1 MLKKL
6 KLAQKF
12 TLFLSLV
19 FIASIIIS
27 GVILSQVS
35 YHQAEWQVA
44 YNAQLLMKMM
54 NSVKSYNNTEVRP
67 LLDPLQ
73 DKQPKFMPQT
83 IASYSAKKVF
93 DSISNQPEY
102 KDYLYKDAVLNPTNP
117 DDKANEL
124 ETELINQFN
133 KEFSQDPNNL
143 EDKFDFNSTEAG
155 ESFYVARPIIITDK
169 TCLKCHST
177 PEAAPKSMIATYG
190 KEHGFGWSLNKP
202 IGVQIIYVPSEEVF
216 KKGRD
221 LSTLTIGIFVVI
233 FAIVIILINFLL
245 KGIVIDKIK
254 PMARLAQ
261 KISNDELSVDQM
273 TEPDRQRLGKVAK
286 NSDEL
291 GHLARIFQ
299 QMADAIYER
308 KQKFAEQIEDLTL
321 KSQESNRA
329 SDKMGKIA
337 YFKSLQKK
345 AKNIRDKVEESGKTR

>member
-19 FIASIIIS
+19 FIASIII
-27 GVILSQVS
+27 GGIILSQVS

-44 YNAQLLMKMM
+44 YNSQLLMKMM
-54 NSVKSYNNTEVRP
+54 NSVKSYTNTEVRP
-67 LLDPLQ
+67 LLDPIQ
-73 DKQPKFMPQT
+73 DKQPKFLPQT
-83 IASYSAKKVF
+83 IASYSARKVF

-102 KDYLYKDAVLNPTNP
+102 KSYLYKDAVLNPTNLE
-117 DDKANEL
+117 DKADEF
-124 ETELINQFN
+124 ETELI
-133 KEFSQDPNNL
+133 KEFNQEFNEDPNNL
-143 EDKFDFNSTEAG
+143 EDKYGFNATETG
-155 ESFYVARPIIITDK
+155 ESFYTARPIIITDK

-190 KEHGFGWSLNKP
+190 KEHGFGWELNKP
-202 IGVQIIYVPSEEVF
+202 IGVQIIYVPSAEVF
-216 KKGRD
+216 KKGQD
-221 LSTLTIGIFVVI
+221 LSTLTIGIFVGM
-233 FAIVIILINFLL
+233 FAIVIFLINLL
-245 KGIVIDKIK
+245 LQRSVIQKIR

-261 KISNDELSVDQM
+261 KISNDELSADPM
-273 TEPDRQRLGKVAK
+273 TEPDRKRLGKVAK

-291 GHLARIFQ
+291 GDLARIFQ
-299 QMADAIYER
+299 QMADAVYKRE
-308 KQKFAEQIEDLTL
+308 QKFAEQIEDLTL

-337 YFKSLQKK
+337 SYKSLQKK

>member
-19 FIASIIIS
+19 FIASIIIG

-67 LLDPLQ
+67 LLDTIQ
-73 DKQPKFMPQT
+73 DKQPKFLPQT

-93 DSISNQPEY
+93 ESISNQSEY
-102 KDYLYKDAVLNPTNP
+102 KDYLYKDAVLNPTNLK
-117 DDKANEL
+117 DKANEF
-124 ETELINQFN
+124 ETEVINKFKQELN
-133 KEFSQDPNNL
+133 EDPNNL
-143 EDKFDFNSTEAG
+143 EDKVDFTITEAG
-155 ESFYVARPIIITDK
+155 ESLYVARPIIITDQ

-177 PEAAPKSMIATYG
+177 PEVAPKSMIATYG
-190 KEHGFGWSLNKP
+190 KEHGFGWPLNKP

-221 LSTLTIGIFVVI
+221 LFNLIIGIFVTM
-233 FAIVIILINFLL
+233 FAIVILLINFLL
-245 KGIVIDKIK
+245 KGIVIDKIR

-261 KISNDELSVDQM
+261 KISNDELSEDRM
-273 TEPDRQRLGKVAK
+273 TQPDRQKLEKVAK
-286 NSDEL
+286 NADEL

-299 QMADAIYER
+299 QMADAVYER
-308 KQKFAEQIEDLTL
+308 KQKFAEQIEELTL
-321 KSQESNRA
+321 KSQESSRA

-345 AKNIRDKVEESGKTR
+345 AKNIRDKVEESGKTK